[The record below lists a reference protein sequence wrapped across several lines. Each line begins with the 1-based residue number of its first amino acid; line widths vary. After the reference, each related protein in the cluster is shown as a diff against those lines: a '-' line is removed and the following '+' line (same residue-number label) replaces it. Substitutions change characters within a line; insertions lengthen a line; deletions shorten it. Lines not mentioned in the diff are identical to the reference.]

1 VYAVTI
7 TEPGG
12 PEVLQWTEVPDP
24 EPQPGEVLINV
35 TATAVNRA
43 DVMQRQG
50 FYPPPPGAPPYP
62 GLECSGTIER
72 ISEGV
77 EGWKPG
83 DEVCALLGGGGYAQ
97 KVAVPAGQIL
107 PKPRTVSLDEAA
119 SLPEVSCTV
128 WSTVTDLAKLQG
140 GETFLVHGGGSGIGT
155 FAVQYAKALGAKV
168 ATTARKPKHDKLKE
182 LGADVTID
190 YSTQDFA
197 EILKNQVNVILDIM
211 GGPYLPKNVTALATK
226 GRLVVIATQGGRKGE
241 LDLGMLLAKR
251 GSVAAATLRA
261 RPTQEKA
268 AIVRGVREEV
278 WPLIEDGRIRPIVYK
293 KLPMPQAAEAHRL
306 LESSEHF
313 GKILLVNPDTVNP
326 DTVNP
331 DAVNPGAAA

>member
-50 FYPPPPGAPPYP
+50 VYPPPPGAPPYP

-72 ISEGV
+72 ITEGV
-77 EGWKPG
+77 AGWKPG

-97 KVAVPAGQIL
+97 KVTVPASQVL
-107 PKPRTVSLDEAA
+107 PKPRNVSLDEAA
-119 SLPEVSCTV
+119 ALPEVSCTV
-128 WSTVTDLAKLQG
+128 WSNVTQVAKLRG

-155 FAVQYAKALGAKV
+155 FAVQYAKALGATV
-168 ATTARKPKHDKLKE
+168 ATTARRSKHDKLKK
-182 LGADVTID
+182 LGADVVID
-190 YSTQDFA
+190 YSTEDFA
-197 EILKNQVNVILDIM
+197 EILKNQADVILDIM
-211 GGPYLPKNVTALATK
+211 GGSYLPKNVKALATN
-226 GRLVVIATQGGRKGE
+226 GRMTVIATQGGRKGE
-241 LDLGMLLAKR
+241 LDLGLLLAKR
-251 GSVAAATLRA
+251 GFVAANTLRA
-261 RPTQEKA
+261 RPLQEKA

-278 WPLIEDGRIRPIVYK
+278 WPLVEDGRIRPIVYR
-293 KLPMPQAAEAHRL
+293 KLPMSQAAEAHRL

-313 GKILLVNPDTVNP
+313 GKILLVNPDAT
-326 DTVNP
+326 
-331 DAVNPGAAA
+331 A

>member
-12 PEVLQWTEVPDP
+12 PEVLQWAEVPDP

-50 FYPPPPGAPPYP
+50 GYPPPPGAPPYP

-72 ISEGV
+72 ITESV

-83 DEVCALLGGGGYAQ
+83 DEVCALLSGGGYAQ
-97 KVAVPAGQIL
+97 KVAVPASQVL
-107 PKPRTVSLDEAA
+107 PKPRNVSLHEAA
-119 SLPEVSCTV
+119 ALPEVACTV
-128 WSTVTDLAKLQG
+128 WSNVTQLARLRS

-155 FAVQYAKALGAKV
+155 FAVQYAKALGARV
-168 ATTARKPKHDKLKE
+168 ATTARQSKHDKLTE
-182 LGADVTID
+182 LGADVVID

-197 EILKNQVNVILDIM
+197 EILKNQADVILDIM
-211 GGPYLPKNVTALATK
+211 GGSYLPKNVRALATN
-226 GRLVVIATQGGRKGE
+226 GRMTVIATQGGRKGE
-241 LDLGMLLAKR
+241 LDLGVLLAKR
-251 GSVAAATLRA
+251 GFVAATTLRA
-261 RPTQEKA
+261 RPLQEKA
-268 AIVRGVREEV
+268 AIVRGVRDEV
-278 WPLIEDGRIRPIVYK
+278 WPLVEDGRIRPIVYR
-293 KLPMPQAAEAHRL
+293 KLPMSQAAEAHRL

-313 GKILLVNPDTVNP
+313 GKILLI
-326 DTVNP
+326 NP
-331 DAVNPGAAA
+331 DAAA

>member
-50 FYPPPPGAPPYP
+50 AYPPPPGAPPYP

-72 ISEGV
+72 ITEGV

-97 KVAVPAGQIL
+97 KVAVSASQVL
-107 PKPRTVSLDEAA
+107 PKPRAVSLDEAA

-128 WSTVTDLAKLQG
+128 WSNVTDLAKLRA

-155 FAVQYAKALGAKV
+155 FAVQYAKALGARV
-168 ATTARKPKHDKLKE
+168 ATTARAAKHDKLKE

-197 EILKNQVNVILDIM
+197 EILKSQVNVILDIM
-211 GGPYLPKNVTALATK
+211 GGSYLAKNVTALATS
-226 GRLVVIATQGGRKGE
+226 GRMTVIATQGGRKGE
-241 LDLGMLLAKR
+241 LDLGLLLAKR
-251 GSVAAATLRA
+251 GLVAATTLRA
-261 RPTQEKA
+261 RPLAEKA

-278 WPLIEDGRIRPIVYK
+278 WPLVEDGRVRPIVYR
-293 KLPMPQAAEAHRL
+293 KLPMSQAAEAHRL

-313 GKILLVNPDTVNP
+313 GKILLINPDAINP
-326 DTVNP
+326 G
-331 DAVNPGAAA
+331 AVNPGAVSRGGAA

>member
-50 FYPPPPGAPPYP
+50 VYPPPPGAPPYP

-72 ISEGV
+72 ITEGV

-97 KVAVPAGQIL
+97 KVAVPASQVL

-119 SLPEVSCTV
+119 ALPEVSCTV
-128 WSTVTDLAKLQG
+128 WSNVTQLAGLRS

-155 FAVQYAKALGAKV
+155 FAVQYAKALGATV
-168 ATTARKPKHDKLKE
+168 ATTARASKHDKLKE

-197 EILKNQVNVILDIM
+197 EILKNQADVILDIM
-211 GGPYLPKNVTALATK
+211 GGSYLPKNVRALATN
-226 GRLVVIATQGGRKGE
+226 GRMTVIATQGGRKGE
-241 LDLGMLLAKR
+241 LDLGVLLAKR
-251 GSVAAATLRA
+251 GLVAATTLRA
-261 RPTQEKA
+261 RPLQEKA
-268 AIVRGVREEV
+268 AIVRGVRDEV
-278 WPLIEDGRIRPIVYK
+278 WPLVEDGRIRPVVYR
-293 KLPMPQAAEAHRL
+293 KLPMSQASEAHRL

-313 GKILLVNPDTVNP
+313 GKILLVNPD
-326 DTVNP
+326 
-331 DAVNPGAAA
+331 AAA